1 MALINCPECGTE
13 VSDKAKSC
21 PKCAYPIQEAPIKQ
35 TERGNNFPPGW
46 VIFVVVVIA
55 IIAYSRIPDNITVKE
70 IIRKAAPP
78 VVPTVVQNKHFLNG
92 SYPDVFNINL
102 NKGVAIFTLSL
113 NSNKQQHISV
123 KVIDPGKSDGYHVI
137 NETGKSWSGS
147 TTYEVHTTGKH
158 IIEVEAQGNWTL
170 RVK

>member
-21 PKCAYPIQEAPIKQ
+21 PKCAYPIKEAPIKQ
-35 TERGNNFPPGW
+35 KERGNNFPWW
-46 VIFVVVVIA
+46 VVFVVVVIA
-55 IIAYSRIPDNITVKE
+55 IIAYSRIPNNI
-70 IIRKAAPP
+70 INRLPP
-78 VVPTVVQNKHFLNG
+78 SVVQQKHFLNG
-92 SYPDVFNINL
+92 SYPDVFHINL

-123 KVIDPGKSDGYHVI
+123 KVIDPGKSDGFHII

-147 TTYEVHTTGKH
+147 TSYEVHTTGKH
-158 IIEVEAQGNWTL
+158 TIEVKAQGSWTL